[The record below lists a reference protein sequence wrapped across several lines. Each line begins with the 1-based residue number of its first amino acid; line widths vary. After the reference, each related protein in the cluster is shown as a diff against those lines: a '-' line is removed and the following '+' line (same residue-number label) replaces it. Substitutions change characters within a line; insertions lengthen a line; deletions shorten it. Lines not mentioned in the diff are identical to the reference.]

1 VLEALYPCFDSHLK
15 EDFMHSNIAS
25 MSVMFRRNW
34 WALLLRGLAAI
45 VFGVLTWLQP
55 AASAAALVLV
65 FGIYVLVDGVLA
77 IISSFQSRQESRH
90 WWVVLIW
97 GLISAVVG
105 LLMLFQPAVTALV
118 MTIYIG
124 VWALMTGVMEIV
136 AAMRLRKEIQ
146 GEWLLILGGLISVL
160 FGIFVLM
167 QPAAGMMAML
177 WVLATYAVVFG
188 VLMVIL
194 AFKVRRAF

>member
-1 VLEALYPCFDSHLK
+1 
-15 EDFMHSNIAS
+15 MNSNLAS

-65 FGIYVLVDGVLA
+65 FGVYVLVDGVLA
-77 IISSFQSRQESRH
+77 IFSAFQSRKESSH

-105 LLMLFQPAVTALV
+105 LLMLFQPAITALV

-124 VWALMTGVMEIV
+124 VWALMTGVMEVV
-136 AAMRLRKEIQ
+136 AAIRLRKEIQ

-177 WVLATYAVVFG
+177 WALATYAVVFG
-188 VLMVIL
+188 ALMVVL
-194 AFKVRRAF
+194 AFKVKNAF

>member
-1 VLEALYPCFDSHLK
+1 
-15 EDFMHSNIAS
+15 